1 VEHIASG
8 GEAPATASQFNSI
21 KALAELAKYRKNRVR
36 IGNSQA
42 IPPLLRHSKYSS
54 TNTALVLAAL
64 FVLEDLTQKGILFR
78 FCACTSACALCA
90 CVSCVCVCVCRVC
103 VVFVSFH

>member
-1 VEHIASG
+1 VEHIAAG
-8 GEAPATASQFNSI
+8 GETPATVSQFNAI

-42 IPPLLRHSKYSS
+42 IPPLLRHTKHSS

-64 FVLEDLTQKGILFR
+64 FVLEDLTQKGTLFC
-78 FCACTSACALCA
+78 FCACTSICALVGCM
-90 CVSCVCVCVCRVC
+90 CVVCRVC
-103 VVFVSFH
+103 VVCAL